1 METPALKD
9 ELVEDYFQKEKERQ
23 KDLSKEITCSQQF
36 NATPVGTLRK
46 VFSSLKSFWDDRL
59 TYPELSLSLSS

>member
-23 KDLSKEITCSQQF
+23 KDLSKEIIIAIENQ
-36 NATPVGTLRK
+36 K
-46 VFSSLKSFWDDRL
+46 I
-59 TYPELSLSLSS
+59 